1 MSGPLGVVEIGSW
14 SVGMLAADAMS
25 KAASVRLLSAEL
37 NDLLGVVV
45 RLTAD
50 DLAAVRAAV
59 DAAKQTCEAC
69 SVSCITDV
77 IARPA
82 AGTWQTSPSTPEYNP
97 LIEQDVVHLPSD
109 TPMAADSK
117 NNGQAIGFIE
127 TQGFTAVIE
136 AIDAACKTANVE
148 VVGREKLGG
157 GFISVVIRGDVAAVK
172 AAVDAGKARV
182 EGLGKLIAAHVIA
195 RPSASVLALLPKA

>member
-59 DAAKQTCEAC
+59 DAAKQTCDAC
-69 SVSCITDV
+69 RVSCITDV

-82 AGTWQTSPSTPEYNP
+82 PGTWQTSPSTPEYNP

-109 TPMAADSK
+109 TPMAAQTTT
-117 NNGQAIGFIE
+117 NGQAIGFIE